1 MSGNQAP
8 DYRSLARFRRRHLDA
23 LPGLFT
29 QVLRICAQAGLV
41 RLGRVALDGTKL
53 AANASK
59 HKAMSYDRIVP
70 KIEQLQTEVDA
81 LLAEAEA
88 VDEAEDEQYGADRRG
103 DKVAAEL
110 ARRESRL
117 VKLRA
122 ARDALE
128 ADAAAKAEAAVRD
141 KAEKAARKKAE
152 KAAAK
157 KAGAAGHVE
166 DPATAVD
173 EVAAAAAAV
182 VDTAVAARA

>member
-1 MSGNQAP
+1 MTGSCRRSSSCRPRWMRCWPRPKRSMRLRMS
-8 DYRSLARFRRRHLDA
+8 SM
-23 LPGLFT
+23 
-29 QVLRICAQAGLV
+29 VRIGAG
-41 RLGRVALDGTKL
+41 
-53 AANASK
+53 
-59 HKAMSYDRIVP
+59 I
-70 KIEQLQTEVDA
+70 
-81 LLAEAEA
+81 
-88 VDEAEDEQYGADRRG
+88 
-103 DKVAAEL
+103 KVAAEL